1 MDKSISIKVV
11 SFNSLSIL
19 YLEFFFALI
28 TYSII
33 SIPSTIVKTISI
45 ILLTFFVVKTNST
58 FDNFPLI
65 FVDKEAVCVTE

>member
-1 MDKSISIKVV
+1 M
-11 SFNSLSIL
+11 
-19 YLEFFFALI
+19 